1 MPPQPERVPL
11 RSIFRVFFMIG
22 ASSFG
27 GGLIAWVHR
36 ETCVKRRWLTNEQF
50 LPGMALAQVLPG
62 ANVTNLA
69 VYVGQKLRGPPGAA
83 IAVISVLTGPF
94 FLCIALS
101 VVYANAVRI
110 PGFHAAMD
118 GIAAG
123 AIGMIIR
130 LGFMGGACCKRLV
143 PGMIALA
150 IFIMVGILR
159 WPMVPVIGVLAPL
172 SIALAWPR
180 GGMSEGGA
188 DA

>member
-1 MPPQPERVPL
+1 MSQQQERVPL

-36 ETCVKRRWLTNEQF
+36 ETCVKRKWLTNEQF

-69 VYVGQKLRGPPGAA
+69 VYVGQKLRGPLGAA
-83 IAVISVLTGPF
+83 IAVTSVLTGPF

-101 VVYANAVRI
+101 MIYGDAIRI

-118 GIAAG
+118 GLAAG
-123 AIGMIIR
+123 AIGMIFR
-130 LGFMGGACCKRLV
+130 LGYMGAACCKQLV
-143 PGMIALA
+143 PAMIALA
-150 IFIMVGILR
+150 IFIMVGILH

-172 SIALAWPR
+172 SVALAWPWGKKR
-180 GGMSEGGA
+180 GGDA